1 MMKSHLILRLHRIIL
16 IAALFLAASC
26 KEDDTSVQLKAP
38 QTLTAIPSETSLLI
52 EWGGVDEAAAYELE
66 ARSDDYAFSTRV
78 EDTRY
83 ELTGLEAYTEYEVR
97 IRALVVSGNY
107 LDSEW
112 SAWERFKTLDK
123 TIADE
128 FDGGS
133 GTEEDPYLI
142 ARPSQ
147 LALLAQCV
155 NEQTAGYFEPDVHYL
170 LTADLDLSGY
180 ENWTPIGT
188 GPQDGRYP
196 YENPEKAFQGVFDG
210 GGHTVNKL
218 NVAYTGATTFT
229 SVGLFGV
236 NDGTIRNLHVAGT
249 VSATTSCTDKSY
261 VIAGGI
267 VGFNIIA
274 YEDAMNTRPGSGA
287 IEHCSFTGSVSA
299 SCGNDPTGTADAGGI
314 CGMAESGNID
324 FCETTLDAA
333 HTIRTEGG
341 EISMTG
347 GIAGSMNGGRISAC
361 TFTGTGVLEAAF
373 NTVPEGYYVYAQ
385 AGGIVGSTAEA
396 SIESCTADFG
406 GSLLVPKGGEA
417 TCNAGIVCG
426 NSGSSITDCTAKFTG
441 DASIESNG
449 AISFGG
455 AVGSLSGVG
464 ECAVSLVSTEMGGT
478 VKIAQGDE
486 YSDVHVGGV
495 FGSASNAT
503 ASACDALLSGDIEI
517 SSNVAD
523 GTTNVNVGGVCG
535 KSGMLTAGCH
545 AEWTESAHVKIA
557 SDRSNFGGV
566 TGLTQAESNY
576 AFLVGCYALC
586 KGRVEIEPKNGTD
599 YTANAGGI
607 AGTFSGY
614 SMIYPVVME
623 IPAYMD
629 GCYALVETDFSLSG
643 GTARGVAGAS
653 EAALLNGVFWGSTQD
668 GVSETLPDSK
678 AFASLDQSGFEAA
691 ITEMNDAI
699 AASMM
704 AQLVQVGYTYD
715 TSLGHPVLTG
725 AR

>member
-210 GGHTVNKL
+210 GGHTVNNL

-236 NDGTIRNLHVAGT
+236 NDGTIRNLHVAGA

-299 SCGNDPTGTADAGGI
+299 SCGNDPTARPT
-314 CGMAESGNID
+314 
-324 FCETTLDAA
+324 
-333 HTIRTEGG
+333 
-341 EISMTG
+341 
-347 GIAGSMNGGRISAC
+347 
-361 TFTGTGVLEAAF
+361 
-373 NTVPEGYYVYAQ
+373 Q
-385 AGGIVGSTAEA
+385 A
-396 SIESCTADFG
+396 
-406 GSLLVPKGGEA
+406 
-417 TCNAGIVCG
+417 
-426 NSGSSITDCTAKFTG
+426 
-441 DASIESNG
+441 
-449 AISFGG
+449 
-455 AVGSLSGVG
+455 
-464 ECAVSLVSTEMGGT
+464 
-478 VKIAQGDE
+478 
-486 YSDVHVGGV
+486 
-495 FGSASNAT
+495 
-503 ASACDALLSGDIEI
+503 ASAAWPSRET
-517 SSNVAD
+517 STSAKRRS
-523 GTTNVNVGGVCG
+523 TRHTRSEPRAA
-535 KSGMLTAGCH
+535 KS
-545 AEWTESAHVKIA
+545 
-557 SDRSNFGGV
+557 
-566 TGLTQAESNY
+566 Q
-576 AFLVGCYALC
+576 
-586 KGRVEIEPKNGTD
+586 
-599 YTANAGGI
+599 
-607 AGTFSGY
+607 
-614 SMIYPVVME
+614 
-623 IPAYMD
+623 
-629 GCYALVETDFSLSG
+629 
-643 GTARGVAGAS
+643 
-653 EAALLNGVFWGSTQD
+653 
-668 GVSETLPDSK
+668 
-678 AFASLDQSGFEAA
+678 
-691 ITEMNDAI
+691 
-699 AASMM
+699 
-704 AQLVQVGYTYD
+704 
-715 TSLGHPVLTG
+715 
-725 AR
+725 

>member
-52 EWGGVDEAAAYELE
+52 EWGGDEAAAYELE

-180 ENWTPIGT
+180 ENWTPIGI

-210 GGHTVNKL
+210 GGHTVNNL

-347 GIAGSMNGGRISAC
+347 GIAGSMNGASPPAPSPVREFSKPPSTPSPKAITSMPKRAASSVRPPRPRSKAARRISAARC
-361 TFTGTGVLEAAF
+361 SFRKAGKQLATRASSAAIPEVPSP
-373 NTVPEGYYVYAQ
+373 TVPRNLRATPQ
-385 AGGIVGSTAEA
+385 SRATA
-396 SIESCTADFG
+396 
-406 GSLLVPKGGEA
+406 P
-417 TCNAGIVCG
+417 
-426 NSGSSITDCTAKFTG
+426 
-441 DASIESNG
+441 
-449 AISFGG
+449 
-455 AVGSLSGVG
+455 
-464 ECAVSLVSTEMGGT
+464 
-478 VKIAQGDE
+478 
-486 YSDVHVGGV
+486 
-495 FGSASNAT
+495 SASA
-503 ASACDALLSGDIEI
+503 AL
-517 SSNVAD
+517 
-523 GTTNVNVGGVCG
+523 
-535 KSGMLTAGCH
+535 
-545 AEWTESAHVKIA
+545 
-557 SDRSNFGGV
+557 SDRSPASVNAPSRSFRP
-566 TGLTQAESNY
+566 
-576 AFLVGCYALC
+576 
-586 KGRVEIEPKNGTD
+586 KWVE
-599 YTANAGGI
+599 
-607 AGTFSGY
+607 
-614 SMIYPVVME
+614 
-623 IPAYMD
+623 
-629 GCYALVETDFSLSG
+629 
-643 GTARGVAGAS
+643 R
-653 EAALLNGVFWGSTQD
+653 
-668 GVSETLPDSK
+668 
-678 AFASLDQSGFEAA
+678 
-691 ITEMNDAI
+691 
-699 AASMM
+699 
-704 AQLVQVGYTYD
+704 
-715 TSLGHPVLTG
+715 
-725 AR
+725 

>member
-180 ENWTPIGT
+180 E
-188 GPQDGRYP
+188 DGRYP

-210 GGHTVNKL
+210 GGHTVNNL

-299 SCGNDPTGTADAGGI
+299 SCGNDPTRHTRS
-314 CGMAESGNID
+314 EPR
-324 FCETTLDAA
+324 AA
-333 HTIRTEGG
+333 
-341 EISMTG
+341 
-347 GIAGSMNGGRISAC
+347 
-361 TFTGTGVLEAAF
+361 
-373 NTVPEGYYVYAQ
+373 
-385 AGGIVGSTAEA
+385 
-396 SIESCTADFG
+396 
-406 GSLLVPKGGEA
+406 
-417 TCNAGIVCG
+417 
-426 NSGSSITDCTAKFTG
+426 
-441 DASIESNG
+441 
-449 AISFGG
+449 
-455 AVGSLSGVG
+455 
-464 ECAVSLVSTEMGGT
+464 
-478 VKIAQGDE
+478 
-486 YSDVHVGGV
+486 
-495 FGSASNAT
+495 
-503 ASACDALLSGDIEI
+503 
-517 SSNVAD
+517 
-523 GTTNVNVGGVCG
+523 
-535 KSGMLTAGCH
+535 KS
-545 AEWTESAHVKIA
+545 
-557 SDRSNFGGV
+557 R
-566 TGLTQAESNY
+566 
-576 AFLVGCYALC
+576 
-586 KGRVEIEPKNGTD
+586 
-599 YTANAGGI
+599 
-607 AGTFSGY
+607 
-614 SMIYPVVME
+614 
-623 IPAYMD
+623 
-629 GCYALVETDFSLSG
+629 
-643 GTARGVAGAS
+643 
-653 EAALLNGVFWGSTQD
+653 
-668 GVSETLPDSK
+668 
-678 AFASLDQSGFEAA
+678 
-691 ITEMNDAI
+691 
-699 AASMM
+699 
-704 AQLVQVGYTYD
+704 
-715 TSLGHPVLTG
+715 
-725 AR
+725 

>member
-52 EWGGVDEAAAYELE
+52 EWGGGVDEAAAYELE

-210 GGHTVNKL
+210 GGHTVNNL

-299 SCGNDPTGTADAGGI
+299 SAAWP
-314 CGMAESGNID
+314 SR
-324 FCETTLDAA
+324 ETSTSAKRRSTRHTRSEPRAA
-333 HTIRTEGG
+333 
-341 EISMTG
+341 
-347 GIAGSMNGGRISAC
+347 
-361 TFTGTGVLEAAF
+361 
-373 NTVPEGYYVYAQ
+373 
-385 AGGIVGSTAEA
+385 
-396 SIESCTADFG
+396 
-406 GSLLVPKGGEA
+406 
-417 TCNAGIVCG
+417 
-426 NSGSSITDCTAKFTG
+426 
-441 DASIESNG
+441 
-449 AISFGG
+449 
-455 AVGSLSGVG
+455 
-464 ECAVSLVSTEMGGT
+464 
-478 VKIAQGDE
+478 
-486 YSDVHVGGV
+486 
-495 FGSASNAT
+495 
-503 ASACDALLSGDIEI
+503 
-517 SSNVAD
+517 
-523 GTTNVNVGGVCG
+523 
-535 KSGMLTAGCH
+535 KS
-545 AEWTESAHVKIA
+545 
-557 SDRSNFGGV
+557 R
-566 TGLTQAESNY
+566 
-576 AFLVGCYALC
+576 
-586 KGRVEIEPKNGTD
+586 
-599 YTANAGGI
+599 
-607 AGTFSGY
+607 
-614 SMIYPVVME
+614 
-623 IPAYMD
+623 
-629 GCYALVETDFSLSG
+629 
-643 GTARGVAGAS
+643 
-653 EAALLNGVFWGSTQD
+653 
-668 GVSETLPDSK
+668 
-678 AFASLDQSGFEAA
+678 
-691 ITEMNDAI
+691 
-699 AASMM
+699 
-704 AQLVQVGYTYD
+704 
-715 TSLGHPVLTG
+715 
-725 AR
+725 

>member
-347 GIAGSMNGGRISAC
+347 GIAGSMNG
-361 TFTGTGVLEAAF
+361 
-373 NTVPEGYYVYAQ
+373 
-385 AGGIVGSTAEA
+385 
-396 SIESCTADFG
+396 
-406 GSLLVPKGGEA
+406 
-417 TCNAGIVCG
+417 
-426 NSGSSITDCTAKFTG
+426 
-441 DASIESNG
+441 
-449 AISFGG
+449 
-455 AVGSLSGVG
+455 
-464 ECAVSLVSTEMGGT
+464 
-478 VKIAQGDE
+478 
-486 YSDVHVGGV
+486 
-495 FGSASNAT
+495 
-503 ASACDALLSGDIEI
+503 
-517 SSNVAD
+517 
-523 GTTNVNVGGVCG
+523 
-535 KSGMLTAGCH
+535 
-545 AEWTESAHVKIA
+545 
-557 SDRSNFGGV
+557 
-566 TGLTQAESNY
+566 
-576 AFLVGCYALC
+576 
-586 KGRVEIEPKNGTD
+586 
-599 YTANAGGI
+599 
-607 AGTFSGY
+607 
-614 SMIYPVVME
+614 
-623 IPAYMD
+623 
-629 GCYALVETDFSLSG
+629 
-643 GTARGVAGAS
+643 
-653 EAALLNGVFWGSTQD
+653 
-668 GVSETLPDSK
+668 
-678 AFASLDQSGFEAA
+678 
-691 ITEMNDAI
+691 
-699 AASMM
+699 
-704 AQLVQVGYTYD
+704 
-715 TSLGHPVLTG
+715 
-725 AR
+725 